1 MSVPKVAIV
10 GRPNVG
16 KSSLLNWISNKRIS
30 VVEPTAGVT
39 RDRVTY
45 LMHQEGRY
53 YELVDTGGIG
63 IVDSDDLSTDI
74 ERQIDIGIEQ
84 AELILFVVDGD
95 AGIMPLDQ
103 EVARRLR
110 KSNKRILLVVN
121 KCDSPKLDSEA
132 TRFLRLLNAPYLCTS
147 VTGNRGRDEL
157 KYKIL
162 DLLPLADATEQ
173 EDGERQA
180 AEPELKLAIVGR
192 RNVGK
197 STFINSLART
207 ERMIVSE
214 IAGTTRDS
222 VDVRFELDGKAF
234 IAIDTPGVRKRKSLA
249 NDIEVYGMFRAK
261 RSIRRADVVLMFF
274 DAAEEL
280 SMVDKQLVH
289 YISEEY
295 KPCVFVVNKWDL
307 GKQAKM
313 SSEAWGKY
321 LVETFPLMRYTP
333 VAFITAK
340 ESVNI
345 KQLINLTQAV
355 AKQSALRVSTS
366 KINAVIRVAVLANR
380 PPMRAQKQPK
390 VYYGTQVASSPPT
403 IVLKCNFPKL
413 VDRTWQRFLLNVM
426 REHLPFREVPIKL
439 YLRSRTKGESHAAGI
454 DEWQENDFRLTESP
468 ESEDWFKKARPE
480 RANDAATDDEFD
492 EELADDEF
500 EGDVADEFE
509 DVLVGVPGDDDDFD
523 DFDPNREEGLAEGV
537 DGEFAESFD
546 DDMDAAG
553 LDESDDD
560 ELDAGDVDDAEE
572 LTDVVKPAKPAKPL
586 RPVDPKRSAKPKRP
600 AKPNQSGRSDKPGL
614 GRGRSQRQSQGQG
627 QGQSQ
632 GQSQGRGRGGRK
644 KKSK

>member
-103 EVARRLR
+103 EVARKLR

-321 LVETFPLMRYTP
+321 LVDTFPLMRYTP

-366 KINAVIRVAVLANR
+366 KINAVIRAAVLANR

-480 RANDAATDDEFD
+480 RANDEATDDEFD

-500 EGDVADEFE
+500 EGDVADEFD
-509 DVLVGVPGDDDDFD
+509 DVLVGVPGDDDDFES
-523 DFDPNREEGLAEGV
+523 FDPNLEEGLAEGI

-546 DDMDAAG
+546 DDMDADD
-553 LDESDDD
+553 LNESDDD
-560 ELDAGDVDDAEE
+560 DLDADAVDGAEE

-614 GRGRSQRQSQGQG
+614 GRGRSQRQG
-627 QGQSQ
+627 Q